1 MFCGYSSFPR
11 RWRVKLRGFADW
23 YGRIEN
29 GHKSTLCGGYTILP
43 CLRHGKTRDFVLNA
57 EPHKARVRFPRR
69 GCERPSA
76 YYRAMD
82 RYTDADSIR
91 RRLGFALPAAAQR
104 LKCCA
109 YSLMTFAFFTSHV
122 FPCRAQTS
130 PRGGNAAHR
139 AAYRPT
145 PALLRRARPR
155 ISGRN
160 KIPEKH
166 RRVFAA
172 DSRFRNR
179 FPGGAKPAAGFGCG
193 KSRSGAQHFP
203 AST

>member
-69 GCERPSA
+69 GCERPST

-91 RRLGFALPAAAQR
+91 RRYGFALPAAAQR

-109 YSLMTFAFFTSHV
+109 YSLMTFAFFTSHN
-122 FPCRAQTS
+122 FPAQSADKSARRQCGS
-130 PRGGNAAHR
+130 PRRVPANAGASAQSEAAHKR
-139 AAYRPT
+139 QEQDTRKT
-145 PALLRRARPR
+145 PPC
-155 ISGRN
+155 
-160 KIPEKH
+160 
-166 RRVFAA
+166 FC
-172 DSRFRNR
+172 SRFP
-179 FPGGAKPAAGFGCG
+179 F
-193 KSRSGAQHFP
+193 SQ
-203 AST
+203 